1 MCKWLLILLAGSL
14 NAAEIGAISELRGI
28 GEITRQ
34 NTSDALVAELE
45 SDIYSFDDVRTG
57 NGRMA
62 IQFLDSSILKLTEH
76 SKVVIDNYIYDPD
89 PSKTK
94 LALNMASGTARFIT
108 GKLGGI
114 NKNNIRIRTPS
125 ASIAIRG
132 TDFTT
137 TVDELGRSL
146 IILLPNPDG
155 TSSGEIAVETW
166 SGTEILNEPFQAT
179 MVSTFESRPTKAVVL
194 GNITLGLIDN
204 MLIINKP
211 PAIVQAVEEQSGEVK
226 TELDKDF
233 FEDAPDLDKD
243 FLEVEEEIS
252 RLDID
257 LLSFDFLV
265 DLLAIVEAGAK
276 KKNTSGG
283 ELEGV
288 ELTGII
294 PKYDPTYQT
303 YTFVD
308 GAYLYLVHQGTNTFD
323 IALDKYAAAYLNI
336 DTAGI
341 VMEIEVNGAGDNT
354 IIIFQSP

>member
-1 MCKWLLILLAGSL
+1 MCKWLLILLVGTL
-14 NAAEIGAISELRGI
+14 NAAEIGEISELRGI
-28 GEITRQ
+28 GEITRKDSS
-34 NTSDALVAELE
+34 TSHLAELA
-45 SDIYSFDDVRTG
+45 SNIFSFDDVRTG

-76 SKVVIDNYIYDPD
+76 SKVVIDEYIYDPD

-108 GKLGGI
+108 GALGRI
-114 NKNNIRIRTPS
+114 NNNNILIRTPS
-125 ASIAIRG
+125 ATIAIRG

-166 SGTEILNEPFQAT
+166 SGTEILNKPFQAT

-194 GNITLGLIDN
+194 GNITLELIDN

-211 PAIVQAVEEQSGEVK
+211 PAIVQAIAEQSGEVK

-243 FLEVEEEIS
+243 FLETEEEIN

-265 DLLAIVEAGAK
+265 DLLAIMEAGSK
-276 KKNTSGG
+276 KKVAGG
-283 ELEGV
+283 ELDGV

-294 PKYDPTYQT
+294 PGFDPTYQT
-303 YTFVD
+303 YTFVE
-308 GAYLYLVHQGTNTFD
+308 GAYLYFVHQGNNTFD
-323 IALDKYAAAYLNI
+323 IALDKYAAAYLSI

-354 IIIFQSP
+354 IIIVQSP